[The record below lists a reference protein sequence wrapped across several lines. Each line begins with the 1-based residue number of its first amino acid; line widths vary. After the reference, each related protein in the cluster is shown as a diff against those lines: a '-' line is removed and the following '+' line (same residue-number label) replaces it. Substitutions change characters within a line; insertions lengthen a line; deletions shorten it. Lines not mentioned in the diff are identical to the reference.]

1 MTSRLKSSGIAAL
14 SFTLS
19 AGILALAL
27 TPAMAQASGTEAEP
41 IDLTATADRDRE
53 VRTRIV
59 DASDVDFTSAAD
71 LKRLNS
77 RINGAVN
84 DVCRDQGDGRAT
96 IGSGRC
102 YVEAR
107 LSANRQVAA
116 LRNSATLLAA
126 AGSVK
131 GARLVTI
138 VASR

>member
-1 MTSRLKSSGIAAL
+1 M
-14 SFTLS
+14 
-19 AGILALAL
+19 
-27 TPAMAQASGTEAEP
+27 
-41 IDLTATADRDRE
+41 
-53 VRTRIV
+53 V
-59 DASDVDFTSAAD
+59 DASDVDFTNAGD
-71 LKRLNS
+71 LKMLNS

-107 LSANRQVAA
+107 LAANRQVSA
-116 LRNSATLLAA
+116 LRRSATLLAA

-131 GARLVTI
+131 GARTIAI